1 LDAALRCGVSGNDL
15 WPFRGKTVQ
24 LTLAALFPVLE
35 TPMTIRPL
43 ALAVSFSLATV
54 LAACS
59 PSSQPAAGDSTAQ
72 APQADKA
79 AQLNQLYADYWEG
92 VLKLNP
98 LQATFQGDNRYNDQL
113 PDFGSAEFRKQSH
126 DFTQEWL
133 GKAEKIGDAGLA
145 GQDLLSYRIFVEE
158 QKQSLEGE
166 KFPTWMMPVNQMG
179 STVSY
184 AVMLGSGQVAQPFK
198 TVKDYDNWLARAAR
212 IPVLLETENANM
224 RGGMKAGVVQPRVL
238 MEKVVPQFDELI
250 TAKAEDSQFWGP
262 IKLLPADFS
271 QADKDRL
278 TEAFRAVINDKL
290 MPAIKQQR
298 DFIANEYLPATRD
311 TVGLDSLPDGKA
323 WYAFNAKQSTTT
335 AQTPEQIH
343 EIGLQEVAR
352 IHAEIQTVMTEVG
365 FKGSLQEFF
374 TFMQKDKQFEFK
386 SEPELLEH
394 YRGLEAKINA
404 NVPKLFSLTPK
415 AGFEIRPIEA
425 FRAKSAAG
433 GEYMQPS
440 EDGSRPGIFYV
451 NTYDL
456 PTRKTWDAEDLFL
469 HEAIPGHHFQLAL
482 QQELKGVPAFRRFG
496 GETAFIEGWGL
507 YAESLGKDL
516 GVYTDPYSY
525 FGRLQGELWRAVRL
539 VVDTGLHSKGWTRQ
553 QVLDYMFANSS
564 VSEPDAVAEAERYIA
579 WPGQALAYKTG
590 ELKIQELRKRA
601 QDKLGAKFDIREF
614 HAEVLKD
621 GSVPLDVLD
630 EKLNAWIAEKS
641 K

>member
-1 LDAALRCGVSGNDL
+1 MKL
-15 WPFRGKTVQ
+15 
-24 LTLAALFPVLE
+24 
-35 TPMTIRPL
+35 RPL
-43 ALAVSFSLATV
+43 AFAVSLSLATV

-59 PSSQPAAGDSTAQ
+59 PSSEPKAGETASQ

-92 VLKLNP
+92 VLKQNP

-113 PDFGSAEFRKQSH
+113 PDFGSAQFRAQSH
-126 DFTQEWL
+126 DFTTEWL
-133 GKAEKIGDAGLA
+133 GKVEAVGEAGLS

-166 KFPTWMMPVNQMG
+166 KFPSWMMPVNQMG

-212 IPVLLETENANM
+212 VPVLLDTEIANM
-224 RGGMKAGVVQPRVL
+224 REGMKAGVVQPRVL
-238 MEKVVPQFDELI
+238 MEKVVPQFDEII
-250 TAKAEDSQFWGP
+250 TAKPEDSQFWGP
-262 IKLLPADFS
+262 IKSLPADFP
-271 QADKDRL
+271 QADKERL
-278 TEAFRAVINDKL
+278 TAAFRTLIADQL
-290 MPAIKQQR
+290 MPAIKKQR
-298 DFIANEYLPATRD
+298 DFIANEYLPVTRE

-323 WYAFNAKQSTTT
+323 WYAFNAKESTTT

-343 EIGLQEVAR
+343 EIGLKEVER
-352 IHAEIQTVMTEVG
+352 IHGEMRKVMEEVG
-365 FKGSLQEFF
+365 FKGSLQDFF
-374 TFMQKDKQFEFK
+374 KFMQNDKQFEFK
-386 SEPELLEH
+386 SEPALLEH

-440 EDGSRPGIFYV
+440 EDGTRPGIFYV

-482 QQELKGVPAFRRFG
+482 QQELKDVPAFRRFG

-553 QVLDYMFANSS
+553 QVLDYMFTNSS
-564 VSEPDAVAEAERYIA
+564 VSEPDAIAEAERYIA

-601 QDKLGAKFDIREF
+601 QEQLGDKFDIREF

-630 EKLNAWIAEKS
+630 AKINDWIAAKA